1 MGRWLVAFSPSH
13 FFCPGQGAGPLVRGQ
28 LVPLGTRR
36 QHPSP
41 SGGLFSGRCYLKRY
55 RRGREAP
62 FTNWKIGI
70 RLPLRAAQTGADVLE
85 RF

>member
-13 FFCPGQGAGPLVRGQ
+13 FFCPGQGAGPLFRGQ

-41 SGGLFSGRCYLKRY
+41 SGGLFSGRCYLNVTDVGAKR
-55 RRGREAP
+55 RSQIGRSALGCLSE
-62 FTNWKIGI
+62 
-70 RLPLRAAQTGADVLE
+70 RLREGPT
-85 RF
+85 F